1 MKVTSAESTPYVSVD
16 FETGMIHISG
26 KSTPFN
32 ADIFFLPLVEMIKL
46 FNQERKD
53 LTLNF
58 DLEYADEASCKCI
71 AGVIET
77 LQDLKYTG
85 INTQVIWNYEY
96 REKGAIIKKLGDEL
110 SQRYS
115 VDFVFSDSNS
125 PSMLGYQAS

>member
-16 FETGMIHISG
+16 FDTGMIHISG

-46 FNQERKD
+46 FDRESKN

-58 DLEYADEASCKCI
+58 DLEYVDDASCKCI

-77 LQDLKYTG
+77 LEDLKYTG
-85 INTQVIWNYEY
+85 INTQVIWNYEF
-96 REKGAIIKKLGDEL
+96 KGNGAKVKRLGDEL
-110 SQRYS
+110 SQRYA

-125 PSMLGYQAS
+125 ANVLGYQAS